1 MFKRFIF
8 YGFVGLCME
17 VIWTGLGALLNGD
30 IKLSGITYIWMFPI
44 YGSAVFLEPI
54 QTKLRN
60 MPFILRGG
68 VYGIL
73 ILLTEYVS
81 GIFLRYLIGCCPWD
95 YSGNPLSL
103 NGVIRLDYF
112 PVWCCVGLLF
122 EKIHSTLDRVY
133 ITT

>member
-1 MFKRFIF
+1 
-8 YGFVGLCME
+8 ME

-30 IKLSGITYIWMFPI
+30 IKLSGTTYIWMFPI

>member
-17 VIWTGLGALLNGD
+17 VIWTGLGAFLNGD
-30 IKLSGITYIWMFPI
+30 IKLSATTYIWMFPI
-44 YGSAVFLEPI
+44 YGFAVFLEPI

-60 MPFILRGG
+60 IPLIIRGG

-73 ILLTEYVS
+73 ILLVEYSS
-81 GIFLRYLIGCCPWD
+81 GVFLGYLIGSCPWN
-95 YSGNPLSL
+95 YSNSPFSL
-103 NGVIRLDYF
+103 HGVIRLDYF

-122 EKIHSTLDRVY
+122 EKIHDTLDRIY
-133 ITT
+133 ITS